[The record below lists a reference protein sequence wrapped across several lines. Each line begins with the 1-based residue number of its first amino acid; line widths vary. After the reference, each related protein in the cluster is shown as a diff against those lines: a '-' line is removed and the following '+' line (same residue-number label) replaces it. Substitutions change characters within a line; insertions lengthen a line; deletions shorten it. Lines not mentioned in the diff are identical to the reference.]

1 MGRAPTTSFAKAQK
15 AATLV
20 PAWISWTS
28 GLNWEKLG
36 IKHLDWPWPTLIQ
49 NHEETQ
55 RVVLPPRQGR
65 DWQCRH
71 QSRQQCRWWARTSPD
86 YPANVQFKTHLAFV
100 RWLCWRVPK
109 MTCHL
114 LQHFM
119 LVSARGVLAI
129 AFSGLLVKIVGQHV
143 FDNLPGRQVALP
155 PCHLC
160 RFLQPLWPLFSPLVE
175 NDQIR
180 YQGDGQAIEVTSSN
194 VFLLAFLLTYSSN
207 SSGFAFSSRDISAYW
222 ASSPAIKIG
231 NLVSAFSRFF
241 SLTAREVKFEAGL
254 WPPPSLFPHDAS
266 QLTI

>member
-1 MGRAPTTSFAKAQK
+1 
-15 AATLV
+15 
-20 PAWISWTS
+20 
-28 GLNWEKLG
+28 
-36 IKHLDWPWPTLIQ
+36 
-49 NHEETQ
+49 
-55 RVVLPPRQGR
+55 
-65 DWQCRH
+65 
-71 QSRQQCRWWARTSPD
+71 
-86 YPANVQFKTHLAFV
+86 
-100 RWLCWRVPK
+100 
-109 MTCHL
+109 
-114 LQHFM
+114 M

-129 AFSGLLVKIVGQHV
+129 ALSGLLVKIVGQHV

-231 NLVSAFSRFF
+231 NLVSTFSRFF
-241 SLTAREVKFEAGL
+241 QPHRQRSQIWGQPLT
-254 WPPPSLFPHDAS
+254 SSFPLSSWCQPADYLDFGSNQCCAWE
-266 QLTI
+266 